1 MYIYIYIYMII
12 YVMYIISIVYCIY
25 INLNRM
31 FMFLLDN
38 SGLGLFDAFFL
49 IRKERNIKLEGGVD
63 DWHRI
68 GEGRDQIEQRRRGI
82 YAHILHTHTH
92 THIHT
97 LDV

>member
-1 MYIYIYIYMII
+1 
-12 YVMYIISIVYCIY
+12 
-25 INLNRM
+25 
-31 FMFLLDN
+31 MFLLDN

-97 LDV
+97 LDVKYDLAPRGIFYFFMKNIFIDI